1 MNPQQQRLLAQ
12 SNNLFVKSGRFISYK
27 IGSMNGLSDKH
38 REETAPAGEL
48 RQNSMCRR
56 AILVQPPPN
65 TGGICNWLRWG

>member
-48 RQNSMCRR
+48 RRNVCVVVIYSYSLHRTPEEF
-56 AILVQPPPN
+56 A
-65 TGGICNWLRWG
+65 TG